1 MLFLSA
7 ALSPVEELLL
17 SQGNPVSPSV
27 QCSLQASKD
36 LGCCQQVGLGYIT
49 VTLPVSVV
57 MFICHEYNWLFIGHS
72 NLITCNLTS
81 LKAQVSECLALC

>member
-36 LGCCQQVGLGYIT
+36 LGCCQQVGLGYINI
-49 VTLPVSVV
+49 TLSVSVV
-57 MFICHEYNWLFIGHS
+57 SLFVTY
-72 NLITCNLTS
+72 ITGCS
-81 LKAQVSECLALC
+81 LAIQASSCAI

>member
-17 SQGNPVSPSV
+17 SQGSPVSPSV

-36 LGCCQQVGLGYIT
+36 LGRCQQVGLGYINHHT
-49 VTLPVSVV
+49 VRFCGYVYLSH
-57 MFICHEYNWLFIGHS
+57 I
-72 NLITCNLTS
+72 
-81 LKAQVSECLALC
+81 

>member
-36 LGCCQQVGLGYIT
+36 LGCCQQVGLGYINI
-49 VTLPVSVV
+49 TLSVSVV
-57 MFICHEYNWLFIGHS
+57 MFVYHIYNWLF
-72 NLITCNLTS
+72 TMCNLTS